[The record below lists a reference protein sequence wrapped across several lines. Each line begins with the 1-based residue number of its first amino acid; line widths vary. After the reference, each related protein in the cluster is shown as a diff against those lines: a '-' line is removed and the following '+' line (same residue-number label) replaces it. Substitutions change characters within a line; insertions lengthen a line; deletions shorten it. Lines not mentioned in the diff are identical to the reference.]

1 MAAQYTEITLEDMD
15 RFFKRAYRALRPR
28 RDLDRGEY
36 VYTLKLSKNVG
47 IRVYSSI
54 TKEGTGAGVGSDA
67 IRVVLYG
74 TRVRRPLVK
83 GKAPIV
89 KRTQGWRNSLQKQI
103 EQAIET
109 YDEKESYWEERAG
122 GPSPEERAESRQKEG
137 KPTLRIE
144 PRLKVKPLI
153 ISILEEVGGPDDV
166 ISMFTDNENVN
177 TVVVLAKESA
187 SPSLLAQDLS
197 KAFFAKGIKPTQTRG
212 KVVLLNYDDVA
223 GSDTAPAPKL
233 PPTDKQIRFALKL
246 LKKVSDDNWYDHSWN
261 QKYKIP
267 TVPDEEQLR
276 GMERR
281 QVSALI
287 DDLLKNGFGYYR
299 NASTLDLE
307 YPEYDQLM

>member
-1 MAAQYTEITLEDMD
+1 
-15 RFFKRAYRALRPR
+15 
-28 RDLDRGEY
+28 
-36 VYTLKLSKNVG
+36 
-47 IRVYSSI
+47 
-54 TKEGTGAGVGSDA
+54 
-67 IRVVLYG
+67 
-74 TRVRRPLVK
+74 LVK

-122 GPSPEERAESRQKEG
+122 GPSPEEREESRQKEG

-153 ISILEEVGGPDDV
+153 LAILEEVGGPDDA
-166 ISMFTDNENVN
+166 ISVFTDSENVN

-187 SPSLLAQDLS
+187 SPSELIHSLS
-197 KAFFAKGIKPTQTRG
+197 KAFVAKGIKPKQTRG
-212 KVVLLNYDDVA
+212 KVVLLDYDDVA